1 MPDGFAAEG
10 LARGADI
17 DPGPRTRHR
26 HRIVGNANDKHCATR
41 RIRASSRIKALRWN
55 HATHN
60 PHGFACA
67 ASGHARLGY
76 AGGSR
81 RSPQPVEAGD
91 PGPAGIFDRELFA
104 GNFGPGGNRH
114 HRNDANHNC
123 HVPARLLDMIGKRAV
138 VIIYS
143 VTMDSA
149 IGVPMCDGMTVAAM
163 GMVNGKADVIMA
175 GISRGRLRRGNTDT
189 LERKG
194 QSGRHHHD
202 NSKPSEKRLSREPQ
216 RSGSLDNALELYRTG
231 VPQDKGLPAGVS

>member
-1 MPDGFAAEG
+1 
-10 LARGADI
+10 
-17 DPGPRTRHR
+17 
-26 HRIVGNANDKHCATR
+26 
-41 RIRASSRIKALRWN
+41 
-55 HATHN
+55 
-60 PHGFACA
+60 
-67 ASGHARLGY
+67 
-76 AGGSR
+76 
-81 RSPQPVEAGD
+81 
-91 PGPAGIFDRELFA
+91 
-104 GNFGPGGNRH
+104 
-114 HRNDANHNC
+114 
-123 HVPARLLDMIGKRAV
+123 MIGKRAV
-138 VIIYS
+138 VIIYG

-194 QSGRHHHD
+194 QSGRHHRD

>member
-1 MPDGFAAEG
+1 
-10 LARGADI
+10 
-17 DPGPRTRHR
+17 
-26 HRIVGNANDKHCATR
+26 
-41 RIRASSRIKALRWN
+41 
-55 HATHN
+55 
-60 PHGFACA
+60 
-67 ASGHARLGY
+67 
-76 AGGSR
+76 
-81 RSPQPVEAGD
+81 
-91 PGPAGIFDRELFA
+91 
-104 GNFGPGGNRH
+104 
-114 HRNDANHNC
+114 
-123 HVPARLLDMIGKRAV
+123 MIGKRAV

-216 RSGSLDNALELYRTG
+216 RSGSSIMRLNYTAGGSAGQGPLVRAVRQGLRDRAFRT
-231 VPQDKGLPAGVS
+231 